1 MMKKMKMKA
10 VIDMKSFRYHKFI
23 LFTLALLFIAIGS
36 VNSQNRDN
44 LPAEFREYT
53 NPEEV
58 VRFDRTTSFARA
70 VDVINEFSQQFRNKA
85 VINRTDVE
93 GEIGISVP
101 PMHWMDALKLILR
114 VKELHLVDKQEFFEI
129 VTRESIEAEA
139 LGQAAS
145 QPAAGGGEG
154 EGPVATTQT
163 HEVRINAI
171 FFEGNRRALQE
182 IGVDWSTIS
191 ENVPESVLGGGQGG
205 QGGGGGGQG
214 GGQQGQT
221 PQVPNSEFDG
231 PFVQVNSK
239 GAQSVSQNV
248 FNALINVGEIG
259 NTGIEVQ
266 TLFSAFEADNLGE
279 ILASPTVKVMDGQE
293 GNIQVGQDFSIK
305 QRDIAGNVVEQF
317 FSVGT
322 ILTVT
327 PQVLTQR
334 DTTFIH
340 LDIEAERSSA
350 QPDPVSTII
359 NKQEAQTQ
367 ALLLDGEAT
376 VIAGLYRTEKA
387 NVRRGIPILKDLPP
401 WFFGLRYLFGYES
414 HDYQMR
420 ELVILIQASLEPTI
434 PDRYGKKDFRTK
446 YEVLQD
452 ERDRM
457 QEEASKGQEI
467 MNREK
472 DENLQEMFD
481 GEPEEEEPEPQV
493 KQEEEKVEPEP
504 KPEDKDST
512 DDQKSESAKP
522 DSLDQESDQQDTPE
536 TMKDPEVK
544 TEKVELNLGAGEDDA
559 QADTANQG
567 NESEPETPE
576 SEDDGNVEK
585 NSDTLSAYYI
595 IGGSFRVMEN
605 AREHKQELDE
615 KGFNASIIR
624 MPETDIHLV
633 TYQGFDDLNS
643 AKKGLADIRQNQN
656 SEAWVYK
663 AK

>member
-1 MMKKMKMKA
+1 MMKMKMKA
-10 VIDMKSFRYHKFI
+10 VTNMKSFRYHKITF
-23 LFTLALLFIAIGS
+23 FTLALLFIAIGS

-53 NPEEV
+53 NPEEI

-70 VDVINEFSQQFRNKA
+70 VDVINEFSQDFRGKA
-85 VINRTDVE
+85 VINRTDIE

-114 VKELHLVDKQEFFEI
+114 VKELHLIDKNEFFEI

-139 LGQAAS
+139 
-145 QPAAGGGEG
+145 QPATQTAGGGGQG

-205 QGGGGGGQG
+205 GQGGGGQGGGGQG
-214 GGQQGQT
+214 GGQI
-221 PQVPNSEFDG
+221 PSSEFDG

-239 GAQSVSQNV
+239 GAQNVSQDV
-248 FNALINVGEIG
+248 FSALVNVGEIG
-259 NTGIEVQ
+259 NTGIDVQ
-266 TLFSAFEADNLGE
+266 ALFSAFEADNLGE

-305 QRDIAGNVVEQF
+305 QRDIAGNVVENF

-327 PQVLTQR
+327 PQVITQQ

-340 LDIEAERSSA
+340 LNIDAERSSA

-359 NKQEAQTQ
+359 NKQEATTQ

-387 NVRRGIPILKDLPP
+387 DVRRGIPILKDLPP

-434 PDRYGKKDFRTK
+434 PERYGTEDFKGK
-446 YEVLQD
+446 YEVLQE
-452 ERDRM
+452 ERERM

-472 DENLQEMFD
+472 DEDLQEMFD
-481 GEPEEEEPEPQV
+481 GEPEEDNPEPQENEEEKKAEPEPQA
-493 KQEEEKVEPEP
+493 EK
-504 KPEDKDST
+504 KDSP
-512 DDQKSESAKP
+512 DEKESENVEA
-522 DSLDQESDQQDTPE
+522 DSLDKENDQQQEPE
-536 TMKDPEVK
+536 TIKDPEVK
-544 TEKVELNLGAGEDDA
+544 TKKVELNLGGEAYVDETE
-559 QADTANQG
+559 ADNQE
-567 NESEPETPE
+567 NVSEPEETTAGNGNKTQNSE
-576 SEDDGNVEK
+576 S
-585 NSDTLSAYYI
+585 LSTYYI
-595 IGGSFRVMEN
+595 VGGSFQVLEN
-605 AREHKQELDE
+605 AEKHQQELAE
-615 KGFNASIIR
+615 EGFDASIVK
-624 MPETDIHLV
+624 MQDSDINLV
-633 TYQGFDDLNS
+633 TYNGFDNLNS
-643 AKKGLADIRQNQN
+643 AEKALADIRQYQN
-656 SEAWVYK
+656 SEAWIYK

>member
-1 MMKKMKMKA
+1 
-10 VIDMKSFRYHKFI
+10 MKSFRYQKTI
-23 LFTLALLFIAIGS
+23 LFTLALLFVAIGS
-36 VNSQNRDN
+36 VHSQNRDN

-129 VTRESIEAEA
+129 VTRESLEAG
-139 LGQAAS
+139 GQAAS
-145 QPAAGGGEG
+145 QAATGGGEG

-214 GGQQGQT
+214 GQQGQT
-221 PQVPNSEFDG
+221 PQIPNSQFDGDG

-279 ILASPTVKVMDGQE
+279 ILASPTIKVMDGQE

-376 VIAGLYRTEKA
+376 VIAGLYRTEKSD
-387 NVRRGIPILKDLPP
+387 VRRGIPILKDLPP

-434 PDRYGKKDFRTK
+434 PERYGKEDFRNK

-452 ERDRM
+452 ERERM
-457 QEEASKGQEI
+457 QGEVSKGQKI

-472 DENLQEMFD
+472 DEDLQEMFD
-481 GEPEEEEPEPQV
+481 GETEKKNEQPHEE
-493 KQEEEKVEPEP
+493 KQEEEKEPEP
-504 KPEDKDST
+504 KPKPEEKDSSE
-512 DDQKSESAKP
+512 DQQSENAEA
-522 DSLDQESDQQDTPE
+522 DSLDNESDQQDTPE

-544 TEKVELNLGAGEDDA
+544 TEKVELNLGGGEDSL
-559 QADTANQG
+559 QTNTENQT
-567 NESEPETPE
+567 NDPEPETSE
-576 SEDDGNVEK
+576 SEEDGDVDQNSEK
-585 NSDTLSAYYI
+585 LSTYYV

-605 AREHKQELDE
+605 AREQKKELAE
-615 KGFNASIIR
+615 KGFNASIIM

-633 TYQGFDDLNS
+633 TYQGFDDLDS
-643 AKKGLADIRQNQN
+643 AKKALADIRQNQN